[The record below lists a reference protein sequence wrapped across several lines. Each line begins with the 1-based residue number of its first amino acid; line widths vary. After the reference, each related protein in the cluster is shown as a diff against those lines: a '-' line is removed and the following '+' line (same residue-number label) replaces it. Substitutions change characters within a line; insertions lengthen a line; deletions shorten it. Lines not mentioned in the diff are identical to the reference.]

1 MYPQCPMC
9 RSYEV
14 ERTNR
19 MFEVFFK
26 CRKCGH
32 IFKRQQ

>member
-9 RSYEV
+9 RSHDVERKTRMYEV
-14 ERTNR
+14 YFR
-19 MFEVFFK
+19 

-32 IFKRQQ
+32 LFKQ

>member
-1 MYPQCPMC
+1 MC

-14 ERTNR
+14 ERMNR

-32 IFKRQQ
+32 LFKR